1 MLKLIQAQPFF
12 VTYAK
17 TDCTLTGKYFY
28 EGDWKISAVECQ
40 IIIISGSSQSQP
52 QCQLQA
58 HSGKKLSSFSFLVL
72 PPSSLSSF
80 FILFLSFIFFLPLV
94 SSPSSLFSQFPTTQ
108 HSISLTFL
116 SPLPSVI
123 LIFPLHIFSPNI
135 FLPPLKPHSSLFIFS
150 LDHILFPLTTPYTHF
165 IPQHGSNACGL
176 QIRLYLA
183 SLLGLLLILYL

>member
-1 MLKLIQAQPFF
+1 MKEI
-12 VTYAK
+12 
-17 TDCTLTGKYFY
+17 GKFL
-28 EGDWKISAVECQ
+28 
-40 IIIISGSSQSQP
+40 
-52 QCQLQA
+52 QL
-58 HSGKKLSSFSFLVL
+58 SVKS
-72 PPSSLSSF
+72 SSLVAAASHSLSVNCKHTLERSFHLSLFLSCLHLLSPHSSSSF
-80 FILFLSFIFFLPLV
+80 FLLYSFYHWFLPFFLIFSV
-94 SSPSSLFSQFPTTQ
+94 SNNTAFN
-108 HSISLTFL
+108 LTFL